1 MRPLAIA
8 ALILAVAGTAAAQDS
23 ILAGSDAADAPAAR
37 WSWFGD
43 FLLRQEH
50 TDGLPNN
57 RDALDRTRARLRAGG
72 EYAAMPTLSF
82 GAAIELGQGSD
93 RNRDNRIN
101 NDNERSNAIG
111 LDRLF
116 LHWQPGEHT
125 RVLVGKTP
133 LPFELTPL
141 VWDADL
147 RPAGAS
153 VVQAFPVGDF
163 DRIEIGAGVFRGQH
177 LYDDDSRIAAVQA
190 AWRWRDGAPTGASVL
205 LTYLD
210 FSHLEQLTS
219 QGLARTNRRVP
230 GTNRLV
236 SDYRLV
242 DLQLVGRTQ
251 VGSWPLEA
259 RLDLVRN
266 LGADDQR
273 DGARFSLV
281 LGDRRRAGGWEF
293 GYSNQR
299 IQRDAVMAAFNEDDW
314 WFHSFTHG
322 YMPWVGYG
330 FDDNWSL
337 RVAGFRELRDG
348 LGEHTRRLVVDLE
361 SRW

>member
-1 MRPLAIA
+1 MRAIVLCAGLLLAAGA
-8 ALILAVAGTAAAQDS
+8 ASAQDG

-43 FLLRQEH
+43 FLARYEH

-57 RDALDRTRARLRAGG
+57 RDALHRTRARARLGG
-72 EYAAMPTLSF
+72 EYAAMPTLNF
-82 GAAIELGQGSD
+82 GAAIKLAQGSD
-93 RNRDNRIN
+93 HNRDNRIN
-101 NDNERSNAIG
+101 NDNERSDGAGIDQ
-111 LDRLF
+111 LYLR
-116 LHWQPGEHT
+116 WQPGDNT
-125 RVLVGKTP
+125 RVLVGKAP

-153 VVQAFPVGDF
+153 VVQHVPVGDF
-163 DRIEIGAGVFRGQH
+163 DRFEIGAGVFRGQH

-190 AWRWRDGAPTGASVL
+190 GWRWREGAPTGAGIL

-210 FSHLEQLTS
+210 FSNLEQLTS
-219 QGLARTNRRVP
+219 QGLARTNRRVA

-236 SDYRLV
+236 SDYRLL
-242 DLQLVGRTQ
+242 DLQLIGRTS

-259 RLDLVRN
+259 RIDLVRN
-266 LGADDQR
+266 LGADDRR

-314 WFHSFTHG
+314 WFHSFAHG

-337 RVAGFRELRDG
+337 RVAGFRELREG
-348 LGEHTRRLVVDLE
+348 LDEHTQRVVIDLE